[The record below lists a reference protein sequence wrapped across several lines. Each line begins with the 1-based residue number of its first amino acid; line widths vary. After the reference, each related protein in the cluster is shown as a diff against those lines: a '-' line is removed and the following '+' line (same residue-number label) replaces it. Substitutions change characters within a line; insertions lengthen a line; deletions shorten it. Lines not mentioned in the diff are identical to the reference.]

1 MEPARNREISR
12 HGAKP
17 RKNTTVVCGSL
28 LHRKRSATICSLG
41 NISLKPSTSV
51 TVCQCVRIHIYAAAS
66 LALASLNVSVTVS
79 QRTVQR
85 ACAFSEGVWS
95 IPRVTC
101 LAKIR
106 CERGFVALS
115 GAQALDQAFV
125 VRPSWLYIWGHQHT
139 LAALSDILF
148 TRWGGFKEGNA

>member
-125 VRPSWLYIWGHQHT
+125 AGHQHT